1 MNWVYELAWF
11 AWMNERIIYEVN
23 WMSDQFAA
31 MKERQ
36 QIQLIGI
43 KRKIIQQSI
52 QSATSIN
59 QNKLK
64 LNLTEDIQSICWSLI
79 D

>member
-1 MNWVYELAWF
+1 
-11 AWMNERIIYEVN
+11 
-23 WMSDQFAA
+23 MSDQFAA

-64 LNLTEDIQSICWSLI
+64 LNLTEDIQSIC
-79 D
+79 